1 MRHFKKNPA
10 GTRVLTMASAL
21 HALAYAGLLTIA
33 PLTVSAVPFA
43 SSAMAEV
50 GNPHALANSNRDH
63 NKQALADQSTE
74 PAADP
79 TTAANTDATS
89 ATTDGAS
96 TTTDGVSTPEA
107 GVGTTT
113 SDTNAGATGTTAATG
128 ANPTTAPA
136 SANPVG
142 TPSANNSAG
151 VTGGTDANT
160 TTTAGSDATASATI
174 GVPGSIDTN
183 STTTTRSMSN
193 DNVSMSTSISRA
205 IVTVQEE
212 DGTAIGQATT
222 RTRSMTIDTKGH
234 QAVKTKS
241 TSKATIRTEGTIV
254 DASIDVAT
262 DGSAEAAITDGP
274 SASSTSSAEATIGP

>member
-1 MRHFKKNPA
+1 MPA
-10 GTRVLTMASAL
+10 T
-21 HALAYAGLLTIA
+21 
-33 PLTVSAVPFA
+33 
-43 SSAMAEV
+43 
-50 GNPHALANSNRDH
+50 NS
-63 NKQALADQSTE
+63 TGV
-74 PAADP
+74 
-79 TTAANTDATS
+79 TDAT
-89 ATTDGAS
+89 
-96 TTTDGVSTPEA
+96 
-107 GVGTTT
+107 
-113 SDTNAGATGTTAATG
+113 NA
-128 ANPTTAPA
+128 N
-136 SANPVG
+136 
-142 TPSANNSAG
+142 
-151 VTGGTDANT
+151 
-160 TTTAGSDATASATI
+160 TTTAGSEATASATI

-205 IVTVQEE
+205 MVTVQEQ

-241 TSKATIRTEGTIV
+241 TSKATIRTDGTIV